1 MSEAKVK
8 LAGMAAENAVTVER
22 VTVLAEPAM
31 GEVEEQEAVMEERTM
46 EELAEQGVIL
56 VGPAMEEAAEQ
67 EREEQE
73 AAREAQAVPAGLDPE
88 RGQEREVLL
97 KVGEQGEMVRVV
109 VGQEQVVLVR
119 VVIYL
124 MIHNPICREH

>member
-1 MSEAKVK
+1 MREAVEARVE
-8 LAGMAAENAVTVER
+8 LARMVVEETVTAER

-73 AAREAQAVPAGLDPE
+73 AAREAQAVPAGLEPE

-97 KVGEQGEMVRVV
+97 EVGEMVVA
-109 VGQEQVVLVR
+109 
-119 VVIYL
+119 
-124 MIHNPICREH
+124 IH